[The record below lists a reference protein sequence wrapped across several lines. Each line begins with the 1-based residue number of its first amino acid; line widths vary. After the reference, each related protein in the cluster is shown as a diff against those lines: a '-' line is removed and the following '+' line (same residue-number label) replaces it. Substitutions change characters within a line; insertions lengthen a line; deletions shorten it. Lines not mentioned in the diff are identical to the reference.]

1 MKFLKSISDYITD
14 KDDVYTPGSLS
25 LHFDQ
30 DKKLKTLLGGI
41 ITIFVQMCVM
51 YIAIKKTF
59 IMFSYDEPDLL
70 TLERSIEGEL
80 DEN

>member
-1 MKFLKSISDYITD
+1 
-14 KDDVYTPGSLS
+14 
-25 LHFDQ
+25 
-30 DKKLKTLLGGI
+30 
-41 ITIFVQMCVM
+41 M